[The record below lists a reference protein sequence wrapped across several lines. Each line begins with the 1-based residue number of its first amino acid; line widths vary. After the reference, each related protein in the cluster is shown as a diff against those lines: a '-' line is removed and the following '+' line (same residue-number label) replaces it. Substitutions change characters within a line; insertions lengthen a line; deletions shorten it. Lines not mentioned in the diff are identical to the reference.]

1 MIRWWKVTETALVM
15 FCSEVLSDDLHVS
28 HVSLCVYV
36 IRCLCFHSCCYKN
49 TCVRVDEA
57 WGCPAHKNKSNVEM
71 KWFFIFFDIQQE
83 NFFCGWLKTHLIGA
97 DTHLQRLEDGSAVG
111 GQLGVGGLA
120 EELGEGSDG
129 VQFVCWNLERK
140 KKTKNVASNKHLRPQ
155 PPLPRSVFSSLL
167 TSENFPSP
175 NHCSHLM
182 PWLACRLPVARHVTT
197 MPGHQEK
204 PLIFP
209 HTSSPMPKP
218 LLSWKSGGRESEDE
232 VNPSLPTK

>member
-1 MIRWWKVTETALVM
+1 M
-15 FCSEVLSDDLHVS
+15 FCSEVLSDDLHIY

-36 IRCLCFHSCCYKN
+36 IRCLCFQSCCYLN

-57 WGCPAHKNKSNVEM
+57 WGCPAHKNKSNVEI
-71 KWFFIFFDIQQE
+71 KWFSSRAGNLLLWLIE
-83 NFFCGWLKTHLIGA
+83 NASYRSWHSPPAPGRWLCGRRPAWCRRPGWRTWGRQWWSPVCLLKP
-97 DTHLQRLEDGSAVG
+97 
-111 GQLGVGGLA
+111 
-120 EELGEGSDG
+120 GE
-129 VQFVCWNLERK
+129 K

>member
-1 MIRWWKVTETALVM
+1 M

-36 IRCLCFHSCCYKN
+36 IRCLCFHSCCYLN

-83 NFFCGWLKTHLIGA
+83 IFFCGWLKTHLIRA

-140 KKTKNVASNKHLRPQ
+140 KKQKTWHQTNIYDHNRPSLGLFS
-155 PPLPRSVFSSLL
+155 LPSSPQRTFRLQTTAA
-167 TSENFPSP
+167 TSCRGWPA
-175 NHCSHLM
+175 
-182 PWLACRLPVARHVTT
+182 ACRWRATSPRCRATRRSPWFSPTPARRCRNPCC
-197 MPGHQEK
+197 PGSQEAERERMR
-204 PLIFP
+204 LIRLYQQNN
-209 HTSSPMPKP
+209 TSHF
-218 LLSWKSGGRESEDE
+218 LSSTEK
-232 VNPSLPTK
+232 T

>member
-1 MIRWWKVTETALVM
+1 M

-36 IRCLCFHSCCYKN
+36 IRYLCFHSCCYLN

-83 NFFCGWLKTHLIGA
+83 IFFCGWLKTHLIGA

-140 KKTKNVASNKHLRPQ
+140 KNKKKRGIKQTSTTTTAPPSVCFLFPPHLRELSVSKPLQ
-155 PPLPRSVFSSLL
+155 PPHAVAGLPLAGGAPRHHDAGPPGEALD
-167 TSENFPSP
+167 FPP
-175 NHCSHLM
+175 HQ
-182 PWLACRLPVARHVTT
+182 LADAETLVVLEVRR
-197 MPGHQEK
+197 Q
-204 PLIFP
+204 
-209 HTSSPMPKP
+209 
-218 LLSWKSGGRESEDE
+218 REWGWG
-232 VNPSLPTK
+232 